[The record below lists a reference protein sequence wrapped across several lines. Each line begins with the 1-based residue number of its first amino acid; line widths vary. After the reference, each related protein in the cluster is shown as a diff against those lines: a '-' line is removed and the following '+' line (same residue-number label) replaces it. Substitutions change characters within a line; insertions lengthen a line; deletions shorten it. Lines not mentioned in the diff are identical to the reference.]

1 LQEKLHRHL
10 LNRNLHL
17 LLIIASLAI
26 GAFSVYLTP
35 SEEEPQ
41 IIVPMADIFVMY
53 NGASPEEVESRIVSA
68 AWKKL
73 SPIFMV

>member
-1 LQEKLHRHL
+1 MKLGIAGKTAQAFIKSKL
-10 LNRNLHL
+10 TL

-41 IIVPMADIFVMY
+41 IVVPLADIFVMY
-53 NGASPEEVESRIVSA
+53 NGASPEEIESRIVSA
-68 AWKKL
+68 AWKK
-73 SPIFMV
+73 